1 MSGGNDAPTDKGDMT
16 MATMKLNKKDEKNLT
31 NQFMSMYAVYSRNR
45 SYRLAL
51 ETLESIM
58 MFATNEKT
66 IAEITP
72 TIEWL
77 RKMV

>member
-1 MSGGNDAPTDKGDMT
+1 MT
-16 MATMKLNKKDEKNLT
+16 TMKLSKKDEKNLT
-31 NQFMSMYAVYSRNR
+31 NQFMSMYAVYNRNR

-58 MFATNEKT
+58 VFATNEKT

-77 RKMV
+77 RQMV